1 MIINTNVAAI
11 NTFNALNKNTNA
23 MNQALGELSS
33 GKSINSAADNP
44 SGLTISEQMQGQMN
58 GLSQANSNTQ
68 NGISLIQTAE
78 GGLTETSSI
87 LQTMRELAVQASNG
101 TNTTTDL
108 QAIQDQINQYSAQ
121 IDNIGNTTQFNTIN
135 LLNGGAS
142 ITAAAAGS
150 GAAAVTVLG
159 GTADT
164 KAGATVTLSGWTMA
178 TNATVNLTSG
188 SANAGTLS
196 GNSQLSGSAITVNG
210 VNFNFASGTSVQSAL
225 DQINNAAIGATAT
238 LSSGNIVLTSASVGT
253 AATLAIGAG
262 PTGDFANVSMSGAS
276 GAITA
281 ASGAI
286 TITGTNATLSGSP
299 PQYTASG
306 NVITIDS
313 GSGAG
318 LQFKLTQAPASGS
331 SNEQAT
337 IGIYKNGGLTLQIG
351 ANQGQTMY
359 VSINDMRSAALGVS
373 NLNMTTSSGA
383 QSAITTIDNAISSV
397 SAQNS
402 SLGAYQD
409 RLQDT
414 SDNLTTANQ
423 NITSA
428 NSTLTDVDMASEMS
442 TYSQD
447 SVLVQAATSMLA
459 QANQEPQT
467 VLKLLQ

>member
-1 MIINTNVAAI
+1 MIFNTNVAAI
-11 NTFNALNKNTNA
+11 NTFNALNKNTSA

-164 KAGATVTLSGWTMA
+164 KAGATVTLSGWSMA
-178 TNATVNLTSG
+178 TAATDQITDAG
-188 SANAGTLS
+188 SLS
-196 GNSQLSGSAITVNG
+196 GNSTLVGYGTSAITING
-210 VNFNFASGTSVQSAL
+210 TNFSFASGTSVQKVL
-225 DQINNAAIGATAT
+225 DTINNASIGATA
-238 LSSGNIVLTSASVGT
+238 SLT
-253 AATLAIGAG
+253 
-262 PTGDFANVSMSGAS
+262 NGAS
-276 GAITA
+276 GDIQIISNTVGTTSTLVIGTGPAGNFAGAA
-281 ASGAI
+281 ASGVV
-286 TITGTNATLSGSP
+286 TGANATLSGTTQ

-306 NVITIDS
+306 NTITIES
-313 GSGAG
+313 GSGTG
-318 LQFKLTQAPASGS
+318 LQFKLTQAQSGTG
-331 SNEQAT
+331 NEQAI

-373 NLNMTTSSGA
+373 TLNLTTSSGA
-383 QSAITTIDNAISSV
+383 QSAITTIDNAISTV

-428 NSTLTDVDMASEMS
+428 NSTLTNVDMASEMS
-442 TYSQD
+442 TYTQD
-447 SVLVQAATSMLA
+447 SILVQAATSMLA